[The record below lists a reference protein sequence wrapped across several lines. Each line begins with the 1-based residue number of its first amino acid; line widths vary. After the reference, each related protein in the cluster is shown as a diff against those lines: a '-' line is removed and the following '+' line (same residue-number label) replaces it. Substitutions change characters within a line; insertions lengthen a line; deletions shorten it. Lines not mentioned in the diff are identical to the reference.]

1 MTNDDHAALI
11 EVKGRLDEL
20 HAQQS
25 RAKEV
30 LDWAR
35 LNEIQAQIDAAEAER
50 TEIMRRTEPEDT
62 PKL

>member
-20 HAQQS
+20 HAQRS
-25 RAKEV
+25 SAKEASDSA
-30 LDWAR
+30 L
-35 LNEIQAQIDAAEAER
+35 LKEIEAQIDAAEAR
-50 TEIMRRTEPEDT
+50 RIEIMRRTEPEDT

>member
-20 HAQQS
+20 HVQYS
-25 RAKEV
+25 GAKEAS
-30 LDWAR
+30 DWAR
-35 LNEIQAQIDAAEAER
+35 LNEIQAQIDATEAKR
-50 TEIMRRTEPEDT
+50 IEIMRRTEPEDT